1 MPPKTKAKAPAQ
13 LFPDEAFDFYEGL
26 IADNSKT
33 YWLAHKEIYE
43 RSVKQPMAELLD
55 QLAPKFD
62 TDEVT
67 VFRPYRDVRFSKD
80 KTPYKTSQGGLL
92 EVEPSMGYYVEV
104 NAEGVRVAGGFWS
117 RDRAQTARF
126 RDAVDSDLTGPEL
139 VSLTAKLEKAGF
151 AVGGHQVRTRPRGVA
166 ADHPRLELM
175 RREFV
180 TAGRGFA
187 PEEVTV
193 EAVEKA
199 WRKLTPLVDWA
210 RHCCPPELGEG

>member
-1 MPPKTKAKAPAQ
+1 MPARIRQAQ
-13 LFPDEAFDFYEGL
+13 VFPDEAFDFYEGL
-26 IADNSKT
+26 AADNSKT

-43 RSVKQPMAELLD
+43 RSVRRPMLELLEE
-55 QLAPKFD
+55 LAPRFD

-80 KTPYKTSQGGLL
+80 KSPYKTNQGGFLA
-92 EVEPSMGYYVEV
+92 VEPSMGYYLEV
-104 NAEGVRVAGGFWS
+104 NAEGVRVAAGFWS

-139 VSLTAKLEKAGF
+139 ASLAAKLEKAGF
-151 AVGGHQVRTRPRGVA
+151 RVGGHQVKTRPRGVA

-180 TAGRGFA
+180 TAAREFA
-187 PEEVTV
+187 PDEVTV

-199 WRKLTPLVDWA
+199 WRKLVPLVDWA
-210 RHCCPPELGEG
+210 RHNCPPELGEG

>member
-1 MPPKTKAKAPAQ
+1 MPPKTKAKAQ
-13 LFPDEAFDFYEGL
+13 HFPDEAFDFYEGL

-33 YWLAHKEIYE
+33 YWLAHKDIYE
-43 RSVKQPMAELLD
+43 RSVKQPMVELLEK
-55 QLAPKFD
+55 LAPKFD
-62 TDEVT
+62 TAELT

-80 KTPYKTSQGGLL
+80 KSPYKTSQGGLL

-104 NAEGVRVAGGFWS
+104 NAEGVRVAAGFWS
-117 RDRAQTARF
+117 RDRAQTARY

-139 VSLTAKLEKAGF
+139 ASLATRLEKAGF
-151 AVGGHQVRTRPRGVA
+151 TVGGHQVKTRPRGVA

-180 TAGRGFA
+180 TASRGFA
-187 PEEVTV
+187 PDEVTV
-193 EAVEKA
+193 DAVEKA

-210 RHCCPPELGEG
+210 LHNCPPELGEG